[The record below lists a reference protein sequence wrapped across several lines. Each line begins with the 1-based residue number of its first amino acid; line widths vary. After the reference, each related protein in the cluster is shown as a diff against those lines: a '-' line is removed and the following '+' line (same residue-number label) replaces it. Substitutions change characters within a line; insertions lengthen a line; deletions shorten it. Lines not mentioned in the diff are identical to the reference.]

1 MNKKFRILALLVL
14 AVVMSAATYGFAAA
28 NTVDGSK
35 AGEGDGVVSGYI
47 VSGIQ
52 YTLNTSNPSQ
62 FDSVTFTLDA
72 NATDVYAGIGDGS
85 TVSWGAIC
93 TGGPTVFSC
102 DLSSTTIT
110 VAAALELHVIAAQ

>member
-28 NTVDGSK
+28 NTVDASV
-35 AGEGDGVVSGYI
+35 AGEGFGAVSGYD
-47 VSGIQ
+47 VTGILYQ
-52 YTLNTSNPSQ
+52 LNASNPSQ

-72 NATDVYAGIGDGS
+72 NATDVYAGIGNGS

-93 TGGPTVFSC
+93 AGGPTVFSC
-102 DLSSTTIT
+102 NLSSTTIT